1 MNTTAILAVA
11 AIGFAVSAVSGYF
24 LIPYLHKLHF
34 GQTILDIGPSWHK
47 NKQGTPTMGGFMFI
61 FAILIASV
69 VGYFMLSQGEN
80 DLWHGTQVE
89 IARYWGTILLAVSFG
104 IIGFVDDYIKVVK
117 KRNLGL
123 TAIQKLIMQFV
134 AAGLY
139 MLILYTAGDTSTVLI
154 IPFLGQL
161 DLGLVYFPLCVV
173 GIVYITNSVNLTDGL
188 DGLCGSV
195 TCVSALGFM
204 MVSAAMG
211 FGGINLLS
219 TALAA
224 ACLGFLVWNF
234 YPAKVFM
241 GDTGSLFLGGAVAAL
256 AFAYDMPL
264 ILLLVGFVYLC
275 ETLSDI
281 IQVTYF
287 KLTHG
292 KRIFKMAPLHHHF
305 EMCGWKETKIVAV
318 FAAVSAL
325 FCVLAYL
332 GVMDRFGA

>member
-69 VGYFMLSQGEN
+69 VGYFMLSQGKN

-241 GDTGSLFLGGAVAAL
+241 GDTGSMFLGGHRPGLRCGHAPDPRL
-256 AFAYDMPL
+256 PGDHL
-264 ILLLVGFVYLC
+264 YL
-275 ETLSDI
+275 
-281 IQVTYF
+281 
-287 KLTHG
+287 
-292 KRIFKMAPLHHHF
+292 
-305 EMCGWKETKIVAV
+305 
-318 FAAVSAL
+318 
-325 FCVLAYL
+325 
-332 GVMDRFGA
+332 

>member
-61 FAILIASV
+61 FAILTASV
-69 VGYFMLSQGEN
+69 VGYFMLSQGKN

-241 GDTGSLFLGGAVAAL
+241 GDTGSMFLGGMVTGL
-256 AFAYDMPL
+256 AFGVGMPL
-264 ILLLVGFVYLC
+264 ILAFLGIIYIC
-275 ETLSDI
+275 ESMSVVL
-281 IQVTYF
+281 QVVSF
-287 KLTHG
+287 KTTG
-292 KRIFKMAPLHHHF
+292 KRIFKMSPIHHHF
-305 EMCGWKETKIVAV
+305 EMCGLSEVKIDFAFSAV
-318 FAAVSAL
+318 TAVGA
-325 FCVLAYL
+325 VLAVL
-332 GVMDRFGA
+332 AVRFI

>member
-69 VGYFMLSQGEN
+69 VGYFMLSQGKN

-241 GDTGSLFLGGAVAAL
+241 GDTGSMFLGGMVTGL
-256 AFAYDMPL
+256 AFGVGMPL
-264 ILLLVGFVYLC
+264 ILAFLGIIYIC
-275 ETLSDI
+275 ESMS
-281 IQVTYF
+281 V
-287 KLTHG
+287 
-292 KRIFKMAPLHHHF
+292 
-305 EMCGWKETKIVAV
+305 
-318 FAAVSAL
+318 
-325 FCVLAYL
+325 VLQSSPSRPPAS
-332 GVMDRFGA
+332 GSSK

>member
-69 VGYFMLSQGEN
+69 VGYFMLSQGKN

-204 MVSAAMG
+204 MVSAVMG

-241 GDTGSLFLGGAVAAL
+241 GDTGSMFLGGMVTGL
-256 AFAYDMPL
+256 AFGVGMPL
-264 ILLLVGFVYLC
+264 ILAFLGIIYIC
-275 ETLSDI
+275 ESMSVVL
-281 IQVTYF
+281 QVISF
-287 KLTHG
+287 KTTG
-292 KRIFKMAPLHHHF
+292 KRIFKMSPIHHHF
-305 EMCGWKETKIVAV
+305 EMCGLSEVKIDFAFSAV
-318 FAAVSAL
+318 TAVGA
-325 FCVLAYL
+325 VLAVL
-332 GVMDRFGA
+332 AVRFI

>member
-69 VGYFMLSQGEN
+69 VGYFMLSQGKN

-188 DGLCGSV
+188 DGLCGFGDLCIGTGLHDGVRSHGLRRHQPAV
-195 TCVSALGFM
+195 HSAGSSLPRLPGLE
-204 MVSAAMG
+204 
-211 FGGINLLS
+211 LLARHGVHGRYRLNVPGRS
-219 TALAA
+219 CNRPGLRCGHASDPRL
-224 ACLGFLVWNF
+224 
-234 YPAKVFM
+234 P
-241 GDTGSLFLGGAVAAL
+241 GDHL
-256 AFAYDMPL
+256 
-264 ILLLVGFVYLC
+264 YL
-275 ETLSDI
+275 
-281 IQVTYF
+281 
-287 KLTHG
+287 
-292 KRIFKMAPLHHHF
+292 
-305 EMCGWKETKIVAV
+305 
-318 FAAVSAL
+318 
-325 FCVLAYL
+325 
-332 GVMDRFGA
+332 

>member
-69 VGYFMLSQGEN
+69 VGYFMLSQGKN

-188 DGLCGSV
+188 DGLCSSV

-241 GDTGSLFLGGAVAAL
+241 GDTGSMFLGGMVTGL
-256 AFAYDMPL
+256 AFGVGMPL
-264 ILLLVGFVYLC
+264 ILAFLGIIYIC
-275 ETLSDI
+275 ESMSVVL
-281 IQVTYF
+281 QVISF
-287 KLTHG
+287 KTTG
-292 KRIFKMAPLHHHF
+292 KRIFKMSPIHHHF
-305 EMCGWKETKIVAV
+305 EMCRLSEVKIDFAFSAV
-318 FAAVSAL
+318 TAVGA
-325 FCVLAYL
+325 VLAVL
-332 GVMDRFGA
+332 AVRFI

>member
-61 FAILIASV
+61 IAILIASV
-69 VGYFMLSQGEN
+69 VGYFMLGQGES
-80 DLWHGTQVE
+80 DLWHGTRVE
-89 IARYWGTILLAVSFG
+89 IARYWGVILLAASFG

-161 DLGLVYFPLCVV
+161 DLGILYFPLCVV

-211 FGGINLLS
+211 FGGINLLA

-241 GDTGSLFLGGAVAAL
+241 GDTGSMFLGGMVTGL
-256 AFAYDMPL
+256 AFGVGMPL
-264 ILLLVGFVYLC
+264 ILAFLGIIYIC
-275 ETLSDI
+275 ESMSVVL
-281 IQVTYF
+281 QVISF
-287 KLTHG
+287 KTTG
-292 KRIFKMAPLHHHF
+292 KRIFKMSPIHHHF
-305 EMCGWKETKIVAV
+305 EMCGLSEVKIDFAFSAITAV
-318 FAAVSAL
+318 GA
-325 FCVLAYL
+325 VLAVL
-332 GVMDRFGA
+332 AVRFI

>member
-69 VGYFMLSQGEN
+69 VGYFMLSQGKN

-241 GDTGSLFLGGAVAAL
+241 GDTGSMFLGGMVTGL
-256 AFAYDMPL
+256 AFGVGMPL
-264 ILLLVGFVYLC
+264 ILAFLGIIYIC
-275 ETLSDI
+275 ESMSVVL
-281 IQVTYF
+281 QVISF
-287 KLTHG
+287 KTTG
-292 KRIFKMAPLHHHF
+292 KRIFKMSPIHHHF
-305 EMCGWKETKIVAV
+305 EMCGLGEVKIDFAFSAV
-318 FAAVSAL
+318 TAVGA
-325 FCVLAYL
+325 VLAVL
-332 GVMDRFGA
+332 AVRFI

>member
-1 MNTTAILAVA
+1 MNTTATLAAA
-11 AIGFAVSAVSGYF
+11 AIGFAVSAGSGYF
-24 LIPYLHKLHF
+24 LIPFLHKLHF

-69 VGYFMLSQGEN
+69 VGYFMLSQGKN

-241 GDTGSLFLGGAVAAL
+241 GDTGSMFLGGMVTGL
-256 AFAYDMPL
+256 AFGVGMPL
-264 ILLLVGFVYLC
+264 ILAFLGIIYIC
-275 ETLSDI
+275 ESMSVVL
-281 IQVTYF
+281 QVISF
-287 KLTHG
+287 KTTG
-292 KRIFKMAPLHHHF
+292 KRIFKMSPIHHHF
-305 EMCGWKETKIVAV
+305 EMCGLSEVKIDFAFSAV
-318 FAAVSAL
+318 TAVGA
-325 FCVLAYL
+325 VLAVL
-332 GVMDRFGA
+332 AVRFI

>member
-69 VGYFMLSQGEN
+69 VGYFMLSQGKN

-211 FGGINLLS
+211 FGRHQPAVHSAGSCLPGLPGLEFLS
-219 TALAA
+219 RQGVHGRYRFHVPGRYGHRSGLRCGHAPDPRL
-224 ACLGFLVWNF
+224 
-234 YPAKVFM
+234 P
-241 GDTGSLFLGGAVAAL
+241 GDHL
-256 AFAYDMPL
+256 
-264 ILLLVGFVYLC
+264 YL
-275 ETLSDI
+275 
-281 IQVTYF
+281 
-287 KLTHG
+287 
-292 KRIFKMAPLHHHF
+292 
-305 EMCGWKETKIVAV
+305 
-318 FAAVSAL
+318 
-325 FCVLAYL
+325 
-332 GVMDRFGA
+332 

>member
-11 AIGFAVSAVSGYF
+11 AIGSAVSAVSGYF

-69 VGYFMLSQGEN
+69 VGYFMLSQGKN

-241 GDTGSLFLGGAVAAL
+241 GDTGSMFLGGMVTGL
-256 AFAYDMPL
+256 AFGVGMPL
-264 ILLLVGFVYLC
+264 ILAFLGIIYIC
-275 ETLSDI
+275 ESMSVVL
-281 IQVTYF
+281 QVISF
-287 KLTHG
+287 KTTG
-292 KRIFKMAPLHHHF
+292 KRIFKMSPIHHHF
-305 EMCGWKETKIVAV
+305 EMCGLSEVKIDFAFSAV
-318 FAAVSAL
+318 TAVGA
-325 FCVLAYL
+325 VLAVL
-332 GVMDRFGA
+332 AVRFI

>member
-61 FAILIASV
+61 FAILIAPV
-69 VGYFMLSQGEN
+69 VGYFMLSQREN

-173 GIVYITNSVNLTDGL
+173 GIVYVTNSVNLTDGL

-241 GDTGSLFLGGAVAAL
+241 GDTGSMFLGGMVTGL
-256 AFAYDMPL
+256 AFGVGMPL
-264 ILLLVGFVYLC
+264 ILAFLGIIYIC
-275 ETLSDI
+275 ESMSVVL
-281 IQVTYF
+281 QVISF
-287 KLTHG
+287 KTTG
-292 KRIFKMAPLHHHF
+292 KRIFKMSPIHHHF
-305 EMCGWKETKIVAV
+305 EMCGLSEVKIDFAFSAV
-318 FAAVSAL
+318 TAVGA
-325 FCVLAYL
+325 VLAVL
-332 GVMDRFGA
+332 AVRFI

>member
-47 NKQGTPTMGGFMFI
+47 KKQGTPTMGGFMFI

-69 VGYFMLSQGEN
+69 VGYFMLSQGKN

-241 GDTGSLFLGGAVAAL
+241 GDTGSMFLGGMVTGL
-256 AFAYDMPL
+256 AFGVGMPL
-264 ILLLVGFVYLC
+264 ILAFLGIIYIC
-275 ETLSDI
+275 ESMSVVL
-281 IQVTYF
+281 QVISF
-287 KLTHG
+287 KTTG
-292 KRIFKMAPLHHHF
+292 KRIFKMSPIHHHF
-305 EMCGWKETKIVAV
+305 EMCGLSEVKIDFAFSAV
-318 FAAVSAL
+318 TAVGA
-325 FCVLAYL
+325 VLAVL
-332 GVMDRFGA
+332 AVRFI

>member
-69 VGYFMLSQGEN
+69 VGYFMLSQGKN

-139 MLILYTAGDTSTVLI
+139 MLILYTAGDTSTALI

-241 GDTGSLFLGGAVAAL
+241 GDTGSMFLGGMVTGL
-256 AFAYDMPL
+256 AFGVGMPL
-264 ILLLVGFVYLC
+264 ILAFLGIIYIC
-275 ETLSDI
+275 ESMSVVL
-281 IQVTYF
+281 QVISF
-287 KLTHG
+287 KTTG
-292 KRIFKMAPLHHHF
+292 KRIFKMSPIHHHF
-305 EMCGWKETKIVAV
+305 EMCGLSEVKIDFAFSAV
-318 FAAVSAL
+318 TAVGA
-325 FCVLAYL
+325 VLAVL
-332 GVMDRFGA
+332 AVRFI

>member
-1 MNTTAILAVA
+1 MILQVILACVICF
-11 AIGFAVSAVSGYF
+11 AITALAGKL
-24 LIPYLHKLHF
+24 LIPELVKLKA
-34 GQTILDIGPSWHK
+34 GQSIKEIGPTWHMS
-47 NKQGTPTMGGFMFI
+47 KQGTPTMGGFMFI

-69 VGYFMLSQGEN
+69 VGYFMLSQGKN

-241 GDTGSLFLGGAVAAL
+241 GDTGSMFLGGMVTGL
-256 AFAYDMPL
+256 AFGVGIPL
-264 ILLLVGFVYLC
+264 ILAFLGIIYIC
-275 ETLSDI
+275 ESMSVVL
-281 IQVTYF
+281 QVISF
-287 KLTHG
+287 KTTG
-292 KRIFKMAPLHHHF
+292 KRIFKMSPIHHHF
-305 EMCGWKETKIVAV
+305 EMCGLSEVKIDFAFSAV
-318 FAAVSAL
+318 TAVGA
-325 FCVLAYL
+325 VLAVL
-332 GVMDRFGA
+332 AVRFI

>member
-1 MNTTAILAVA
+1 MA

-69 VGYFMLSQGEN
+69 VGYFMLSQGKN

-241 GDTGSLFLGGAVAAL
+241 GDTGSMFLGGMVTGL
-256 AFAYDMPL
+256 AFGVGMPL
-264 ILLLVGFVYLC
+264 ILAFLGIIYIC
-275 ETLSDI
+275 ESMSVVL
-281 IQVTYF
+281 QVISF
-287 KLTHG
+287 KTTG
-292 KRIFKMAPLHHHF
+292 KRIFKMSPIHHHF
-305 EMCGWKETKIVAV
+305 EMCGLSEVKIDFAFSAV
-318 FAAVSAL
+318 TAVGA
-325 FCVLAYL
+325 VLAVL
-332 GVMDRFGA
+332 AVRFI

>member
-69 VGYFMLSQGEN
+69 VGYFMLSQGKN

-173 GIVYITNSVNLTDGL
+173 GIVYIANSVNLTDGL

-241 GDTGSLFLGGAVAAL
+241 GDTGSMFLGGMVTGL
-256 AFAYDMPL
+256 AFGVGMPL
-264 ILLLVGFVYLC
+264 ILAFLGIIYIC
-275 ETLSDI
+275 ESMSVVL
-281 IQVTYF
+281 QVISF
-287 KLTHG
+287 KTTG
-292 KRIFKMAPLHHHF
+292 TRIFKMSPIHHHF
-305 EMCGWKETKIVAV
+305 EMCGLSEVKIDFAFSAV
-318 FAAVSAL
+318 TAVGA
-325 FCVLAYL
+325 VLAVL
-332 GVMDRFGA
+332 AVRFI

>member
-69 VGYFMLSQGEN
+69 VGYFMLSQEKN

-154 IPFLGQL
+154 IPFLGQI

-241 GDTGSLFLGGAVAAL
+241 GDTGSMFLGGMVTGL
-256 AFAYDMPL
+256 AFGVGMPL
-264 ILLLVGFVYLC
+264 ILAFLGIIYIC
-275 ETLSDI
+275 ESMSVVL
-281 IQVTYF
+281 QVISF
-287 KLTHG
+287 KTTG
-292 KRIFKMAPLHHHF
+292 KRIFKMSPIHHHF
-305 EMCGWKETKIVAV
+305 EMCGLSEVKIDFTFSAV
-318 FAAVSAL
+318 TAVGA
-325 FCVLAYL
+325 VLAVL
-332 GVMDRFGA
+332 AVRFI

>member
-69 VGYFMLSQGEN
+69 VGYFMLSQGKN

-241 GDTGSLFLGGAVAAL
+241 GDTGSMFLGGMVTGL
-256 AFAYDMPL
+256 AFGVGMPL
-264 ILLLVGFVYLC
+264 ILAFLGIIYIC
-275 ETLSDI
+275 ESMSVVL
-281 IQVTYF
+281 QVIFF
-287 KLTHG
+287 KTTG
-292 KRIFKMAPLHHHF
+292 KRIFKMSPIHHHF
-305 EMCGWKETKIVAV
+305 EMCGLSEVKIDFAFSAV
-318 FAAVSAL
+318 TAVGA
-325 FCVLAYL
+325 VLAVL
-332 GVMDRFGA
+332 AVRFI

>member
-241 GDTGSLFLGGAVAAL
+241 GDTGSMFLGGMVTGL
-256 AFAYDMPL
+256 AFGVGMPL
-264 ILLLVGFVYLC
+264 ILAFLGIIYIC
-275 ETLSDI
+275 ESMSVVL
-281 IQVTYF
+281 QVISF
-287 KLTHG
+287 KTTG
-292 KRIFKMAPLHHHF
+292 KRIFKMSPIHHHF
-305 EMCGWKETKIVAV
+305 EMCGLSEVKIDFAFSAV
-318 FAAVSAL
+318 TAVGAALA
-325 FCVLAYL
+325 VLA
-332 GVMDRFGA
+332 VRFI

>member
-61 FAILIASV
+61 FATLIASV
-69 VGYFMLSQGEN
+69 VGYFMLSQGKN

-241 GDTGSLFLGGAVAAL
+241 GDTGSMFLGGMVTGL
-256 AFAYDMPL
+256 AFGVGMPL
-264 ILLLVGFVYLC
+264 ILAFLGIIYIC
-275 ETLSDI
+275 ESMSVVL
-281 IQVTYF
+281 QVISF
-287 KLTHG
+287 KTTG
-292 KRIFKMAPLHHHF
+292 KRIFKMSPIHHHF
-305 EMCGWKETKIVAV
+305 EMCGLSEVKIDFAFSAV
-318 FAAVSAL
+318 TAVGA
-325 FCVLAYL
+325 VLAVL
-332 GVMDRFGA
+332 AVRFI

>member
-47 NKQGTPTMGGFMFI
+47 NKQGTPIMGGFMFI

-69 VGYFMLSQGEN
+69 VGYFMLSQGKN

-241 GDTGSLFLGGAVAAL
+241 GDTGSMFLGGMVTGL
-256 AFAYDMPL
+256 AFGVGMPL
-264 ILLLVGFVYLC
+264 ILAFLGIIYIC
-275 ETLSDI
+275 ESMSVVL
-281 IQVTYF
+281 QVISF
-287 KLTHG
+287 KTTG
-292 KRIFKMAPLHHHF
+292 KRIFKMSPIHHHF
-305 EMCGWKETKIVAV
+305 EMCGLSEVKIDFAFSAV
-318 FAAVSAL
+318 TAVGA
-325 FCVLAYL
+325 VLAVL
-332 GVMDRFGA
+332 AVRFI

>member
-69 VGYFMLSQGEN
+69 VGYFMLSQREN

-173 GIVYITNSVNLTDGL
+173 GIVYVTNSVNLTDGL

-241 GDTGSLFLGGAVAAL
+241 GDTGSMFLGGMVTGL
-256 AFAYDMPL
+256 AFGVGMPL
-264 ILLLVGFVYLC
+264 ILAFLGIIYIC
-275 ETLSDI
+275 ESMSVVL
-281 IQVTYF
+281 QVISF
-287 KLTHG
+287 KTTG
-292 KRIFKMAPLHHHF
+292 KRIFKMSPIHHHF
-305 EMCGWKETKIVAV
+305 EMCGLSEVKIDFAFSAV
-318 FAAVSAL
+318 TAVGA
-325 FCVLAYL
+325 VLAVL
-332 GVMDRFGA
+332 AVRFI

>member
-1 MNTTAILAVA
+1 MNTTAILSVA

-69 VGYFMLSQGEN
+69 VGYFMLSQGKN

-241 GDTGSLFLGGAVAAL
+241 GDTGSMFLGGMVTGL
-256 AFAYDMPL
+256 AFGVGMPL
-264 ILLLVGFVYLC
+264 ILAFLGIIYIC
-275 ETLSDI
+275 ESMSVVL
-281 IQVTYF
+281 QVISF
-287 KLTHG
+287 KTTG
-292 KRIFKMAPLHHHF
+292 KRIFKMSPIHHHF
-305 EMCGWKETKIVAV
+305 EMCGLSEVKIDFAFSAV
-318 FAAVSAL
+318 TAVGA
-325 FCVLAYL
+325 VLAVL
-332 GVMDRFGA
+332 AVRFI

>member
-61 FAILIASV
+61 IAILIASV
-69 VGYFMLSQGEN
+69 VGYFMLGQGES
-80 DLWHGTQVE
+80 DLWHGTRVE
-89 IARYWGTILLAVSFG
+89 IARYWGVILLAASFG

-161 DLGLVYFPLCVV
+161 DLGLLYFPLCVV

-211 FGGINLLS
+211 FGGINLLA

-241 GDTGSLFLGGAVAAL
+241 GDTGSMFLGGMVTGL
-256 AFAYDMPL
+256 AFGVGMPL
-264 ILLLVGFVYLC
+264 ILAFLGIIYIC
-275 ETLSDI
+275 ESMSVVL
-281 IQVTYF
+281 QVISF
-287 KLTHG
+287 KTTG
-292 KRIFKMAPLHHHF
+292 KRIFKMSPIHHHF
-305 EMCGWKETKIVAV
+305 EMCGLSEVKIDFAFSAITAV
-318 FAAVSAL
+318 GA
-325 FCVLAYL
+325 VLAVL
-332 GVMDRFGA
+332 AVRFI

>member
-1 MNTTAILAVA
+1 MNTTAILVVA
-11 AIGFAVSAVSGYF
+11 AIGFAISAGSGYF
-24 LIPYLHKLHF
+24 LIPYLHKLKF

-61 FAILIASV
+61 LAVLIASV
-69 VGYFMLSQGEN
+69 VGYFMLGQGEN
-80 DLWHGTQVE
+80 PLWHGTQVE
-89 IARYWGTILLAVSFG
+89 RARYWGTILLAVSFG

-123 TAIQKLIMQFV
+123 TAVQKLIMQFV

-139 MLILYTAGDTSTVLI
+139 ILILYTAGDTSTVLI

-161 DLGLVYFPLCVV
+161 DLGIIYFPLCVV

-204 MVSAAMG
+204 MVSAVMG

-241 GDTGSLFLGGAVAAL
+241 GDTGSMFLGGMVTGL
-256 AFAYDMPL
+256 AFGVGMPL
-264 ILLLVGFVYLC
+264 ILAFLGFIYIC
-275 ETLSDI
+275 ESLSVVL
-281 IQVTYF
+281 QVISF
-287 KLTHG
+287 KTTG
-292 KRIFKMAPLHHHF
+292 KRIFKMSPIHHHF
-305 EMCGWKETKIVAV
+305 EMCGMSEVKIDLVFSAITAV
-318 FAAVSAL
+318 GA
-325 FCVLAYL
+325 VLAVL
-332 GVMDRFGA
+332 AVRFI

>member
-69 VGYFMLSQGEN
+69 VGYFMLSQGKN

-241 GDTGSLFLGGAVAAL
+241 GDTGSMFLGGMVTGL
-256 AFAYDMPL
+256 AFGVGMPL
-264 ILLLVGFVYLC
+264 ILVFLGIIYIC
-275 ETLSDI
+275 ESMSVVL
-281 IQVTYF
+281 QVISF
-287 KLTHG
+287 KTTG
-292 KRIFKMAPLHHHF
+292 KRIFKMSPIHHHF
-305 EMCGWKETKIVAV
+305 EMCGLSEVKIDFAFSAV
-318 FAAVSAL
+318 TAVGA
-325 FCVLAYL
+325 VLAVL
-332 GVMDRFGA
+332 AVRFI

>member
-69 VGYFMLSQGEN
+69 VGYFMLSQGKN

-241 GDTGSLFLGGAVAAL
+241 GDTGSMFLGGMVTGL
-256 AFAYDMPL
+256 AFGVGMPL
-264 ILLLVGFVYLC
+264 ILAFLGIIYIC
-275 ETLSDI
+275 ESMSVVL
-281 IQVTYF
+281 QVISF
-287 KLTHG
+287 KTTG
-292 KRIFKMAPLHHHF
+292 KRIFKMSPIHHHF
-305 EMCGWKETKIVAV
+305 EMCGLSEVKIDFAFSAV
-318 FAAVSAL
+318 TAVGA
-325 FCVLAYL
+325 VLAAL
-332 GVMDRFGA
+332 AVRFI

>member
-69 VGYFMLSQGEN
+69 VGYFMLSQGKN

-241 GDTGSLFLGGAVAAL
+241 GDTGSMFLGGMVTGL
-256 AFAYDMPL
+256 AFGVGMPL
-264 ILLLVGFVYLC
+264 ILAFLGIIYIC
-275 ETLSDI
+275 ESMSVVL
-281 IQVTYF
+281 QVISF
-287 KLTHG
+287 KTTG
-292 KRIFKMAPLHHHF
+292 KRIFKMSPIHHHF
-305 EMCGWKETKIVAV
+305 EMCGLSEVEIDFAFSAV
-318 FAAVSAL
+318 TAVGA
-325 FCVLAYL
+325 VLAVL
-332 GVMDRFGA
+332 AVRFI

>member
-69 VGYFMLSQGEN
+69 VGYFMLSQGKN

-241 GDTGSLFLGGAVAAL
+241 GDTGSMFLGGMVAGL
-256 AFAYDMPL
+256 AFGVGMPL
-264 ILLLVGFVYLC
+264 ILAFLGIIYIC
-275 ETLSDI
+275 ESMSVVL
-281 IQVTYF
+281 QVISF
-287 KLTHG
+287 KTTG
-292 KRIFKMAPLHHHF
+292 KRIFKMSPIHHHF
-305 EMCGWKETKIVAV
+305 EMCGLSEVKIDFAFSAV
-318 FAAVSAL
+318 TAVGA
-325 FCVLAYL
+325 VLAVL
-332 GVMDRFGA
+332 AVRFI

>member
-69 VGYFMLSQGEN
+69 VGYFMLSQGKN

-204 MVSAAMG
+204 MVSATMG

-241 GDTGSLFLGGAVAAL
+241 GDTGSMFLGGMVTGL
-256 AFAYDMPL
+256 AFGVGMPL
-264 ILLLVGFVYLC
+264 IAFLGIIYIC
-275 ETLSDI
+275 ESMSVVL
-281 IQVTYF
+281 QVISF
-287 KLTHG
+287 KTTG
-292 KRIFKMAPLHHHF
+292 KRIFKMSPIHHHF
-305 EMCGWKETKIVAV
+305 EMCGLSEVKIDFAFSAV
-318 FAAVSAL
+318 TAVGA
-325 FCVLAYL
+325 VLAVL
-332 GVMDRFGA
+332 AVRFI